1 MCEWYMA
8 KGSSLHVETIRAVG
22 AVAIGEPFVQKGQC
36 PLSSGHRWQVGVSD
50 QVFQVLR
57 ISKGHWRLRYLCKSL
72 FFAFFWGGV
81 HCVAWA
87 SQRVLVVKNPPP
99 MQDTWVWSLGW
110 EDPLEEGMPTHSSG
124 LENPTDRDRGAWR
137 ATVHGVAK
145 NRTWL
150 NWLSM
155 HARMVCD
162 RQEVSSPT
170 RDQTC
175 VSCNGSPES

>member
-1 MCEWYMA
+1 M
-8 KGSSLHVETIRAVG
+8 ETIRAVG

-72 FFAFFWGGV
+72 FFAFFFWGGV

-99 MQDTWVWSLGW
+99 MQDTWV
-110 EDPLEEGMPTHSSG
+110 
-124 LENPTDRDRGAWR
+124 
-137 ATVHGVAK
+137 
-145 NRTWL
+145 
-150 NWLSM
+150 
-155 HARMVCD
+155 
-162 RQEVSSPT
+162 
-170 RDQTC
+170 
-175 VSCNGSPES
+175 